1 MEEALGGD
9 RPGERA
15 VTGERLDPART
26 CLLLF
31 DLLEGHVNRDDATRS
46 RFRSVIANAEALLHA
61 ARVDDVMVAYAHADH
76 RADRATSARTLR
88 DTDNRLAPV
97 RPDDAESHK
106 PAITGGTDEARIVRE
121 LAPEPGDYLVPKHR
135 WSAFHGTYLELALRT
150 RGIDTIVLCGGS
162 TDVGIA
168 STAYAARDLDY
179 NLVIASDACTSPEQD
194 NHLQFMRR
202 IFPRM
207 ARVRTTAQ
215 ILAMLAG

>member
-1 MEEALGGD
+1 MS
-9 RPGERA
+9 
-15 VTGERLDPART
+15 GERLEPART

-46 RFRSVIANAEALLHA
+46 RFRPVIANAEALLHA
-61 ARVDDVMVAYAHADH
+61 ARVDDVMVAFAHADH

-88 DTDNRLAPV
+88 DTDNRLAPL
-97 RPDDAESHK
+97 RADDAAERHM
-106 PAITGGTDEARIVRE
+106 PLITGGTPEARIVRE
-121 LAPEPGDYLVPKHR
+121 LAPEPGDFLVPKHR

-150 RGIDTIVLCGGS
+150 RGVDTLILCGGS
-162 TDVGIA
+162 TDVGVA

-179 NLVIASDACTSPEQD
+179 NLVIASDACTSPEAD
-194 NHLQFMRR
+194 NHAQFMRR

-215 ILAMLAG
+215 ILAMLPA

>member
-1 MEEALGGD
+1 MSE
-9 RPGERA
+9 
-15 VTGERLDPART
+15 ERLDPART

-31 DLLEGHVNRDDATRS
+31 DLLEGHVNRDDASRA
-46 RFRSVIANAEALLHA
+46 RFRPVIANAEALLHA

-88 DTDNRLAPV
+88 DSDNRLAPLQAGD
-97 RPDDAESHK
+97 PAERHM
-106 PAITGGTDEARIVRE
+106 PVITGGTPEARIVRE
-121 LAPEPGDYLVPKHR
+121 LAPEPGDYMVPKHR

-150 RGIDTIVLCGGS
+150 RGVDTIILCGGS
-162 TDVGIA
+162 TDVGVA

-179 NLVIASDACTSPEQD
+179 NLVVASDACTSPEQD
-194 NHLQFMRR
+194 NHAQFMRR

-215 ILAMLAG
+215 ILAMLPG